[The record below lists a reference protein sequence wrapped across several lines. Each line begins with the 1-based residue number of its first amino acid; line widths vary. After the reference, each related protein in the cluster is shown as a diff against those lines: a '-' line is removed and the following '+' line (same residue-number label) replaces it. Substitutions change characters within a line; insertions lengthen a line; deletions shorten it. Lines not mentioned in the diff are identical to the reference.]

1 MAEFDLTPRRVPL
14 VEHSKWRRIVTEI
27 PAPGSI
33 PVLKK
38 LIRFEPRAMTGL
50 PPIVWDRAL
59 GFQVF
64 DKFGNSWIDF
74 SSGVLV
80 TSAGHSH
87 PKIVSAIV
95 EQAQSGLIHNYC
107 FPQEPRARLVERIA
121 GLLPEP
127 LKKVFLLTTGSE
139 TIECAIKLCRTYG
152 VKQGGRGKHVIVSF
166 EKSFHGR
173 TLGSQQA
180 GGTPV
185 LKEWIVN
192 LDRGFVQ
199 VPFPDGYRT
208 PDTSF
213 DYFLRCLDEA
223 GVGSQNVAGVVMET
237 FQGATAA
244 FAPVDYMRK
253 MREWT
258 TAHKILL
265 VCDEVQAGFG
275 RSGKMWG
282 FEHYGI
288 IPNLA
293 AFGKGISG
301 SLPLAALAG
310 SAHVMDLHPPGSMS
324 STHSGNPVCCAAA
337 LASIGV
343 IIEEGLVEN
352 AARLGGVLAGRLREI
367 GSKHRCFG
375 NCDGRGLVA
384 AINIVKPGTKEPDAA
399 LAHDIIARS
408 MERGLLMFSPV
419 GFGGATVKICPP
431 LSITEDALCEGL
443 DVLAEAF
450 AEATAQ

>member
-14 VEHSKWRRIVTEI
+14 VENSQWRRIATEI
-27 PAPGSI
+27 PAPGSL
-33 PVLKK
+33 PVLQK
-38 LIRFEPRAMTGL
+38 LIEYEPRAMQGL

-59 GFQVF
+59 DFQVF
-64 DKFGNSWIDF
+64 DKYGNSWIDF

-87 PKIVSAIV
+87 PKIVEAIV
-95 EQAQSGLIHNYC
+95 KQAQSGLIHNYC
-107 FPQEPRARLVERIA
+107 FPQEPRGLLVERISS
-121 GLLPEP
+121 LLPAP

-152 VKQGGRGKHVIVSF
+152 VKQGGRGKNVIVSF

-180 GGTPV
+180 GGTPI

-192 LDRGFVQ
+192 FDRGFVQ

-208 PDTSF
+208 RDVTF
-213 DYFLRCLDEA
+213 DAFLRSLDEA
-223 GVGSQNVAGVVMET
+223 GVASQNVAGVVIET
-237 FQGATAA
+237 FQGASAA
-244 FAPVDYMRK
+244 FAPLDYMRK

-288 IPNLA
+288 VPDLA

-301 SLPLAALAG
+301 SLPLAAIAG
-310 SAHVMDLHPPGSMS
+310 PAHVMDLHPPGSMS

-343 IIEEGLVEN
+343 IINEGLVKN
-352 AARLGGVLAGRLREI
+352 AARLGLVVAERLRELAP
-367 GSKHRCFG
+367 KYRFFG
-375 NCDGRGLVA
+375 NFDGRGLVF
-384 AINIVKPGTKEPDAA
+384 AINIVKPGGKEPDNA
-399 LAHDIIARS
+399 LAHDIIRRS
-408 MERGLLMFSPV
+408 MEKGLLMFSPV
-419 GFGGATVKICPP
+419 GLGGGTIKICPP
-431 LSITEDALCEGL
+431 LSITEAALREGL

-450 AEATAQ
+450 AEAAGA